1 METFWFF
8 FQQKAAAAQ
17 NNVTELKKKVKQLM
31 AQMEIL
37 KQENEFLKEG
47 GAVGGVGIRNPTYRN
62 QQSQELSR
70 DLMMAASN
78 AESHL
83 R

>member
-1 METFWFF
+1 M
-8 FQQKAAAAQ
+8 QAQ
-17 NNVTELKKKVKQLM
+17 IEM
-31 AQMEIL
+31 L
-37 KQENEFLKEG
+37 KQENDFLKEG
-47 GAVGGVGIRNPTYRN
+47 GAVGGVGVRTYPTYRN

-70 DLMMAASN
+70 DLMMAATN